1 MLYWCIRDG
10 GVYPV
15 DVKPIIQQGKTVYR
29 NSLGMTY
36 SARHIRTWP
45 ELTKE
50 QQIKAYR
57 NAYQAKREAALF
69 QIAKENE
76 LYSQYPA
83 WIEQLKSER
92 DNAISAIER
101 GESIDPPR
109 MIWA

>member
-15 DVKPIIQQGKTVYR
+15 DVKPIMQQGKTVYR
-29 NSLGMTY
+29 NSMGMTY
-36 SARHIRTWP
+36 SAWHICTWP

-50 QQIKAYR
+50 QKIKAYR
-57 NAYQAKREAALF
+57 NVYQTNREDALF
-69 QIAKENE
+69 RIAKEPDLE
-76 LYSQYPA
+76 PQYQA

-92 DNAISAIER
+92 DSAISAIER
-101 GESIDPPR
+101 GESVDPPR